1 MLSSISI
8 IMLIELMYMKVTLNK
23 AALNI
28 RDIQMFTIKAVTKTA
43 FAIGGIG
50 SLLWAS
56 DIIMVSFESSIVL
69 S

>member
-50 SLLWAS
+50 SLL
-56 DIIMVSFESSIVL
+56 
-69 S
+69 